1 MSKDGASV
9 VELGSSRGNSKK
21 KPSRELKGKQYSKK
35 EKGEKKEATKEKRE
49 KKEAKKQPK
58 KQSKGSTS
66 KQAQAAT
73 KVANTAARVNSPKP
87 TVKPPKKGFGS
98 FAMDM
103 RDKVTDPMRKPK
115 GREGRK
121 ITEIL
126 QKMLSSAGMK
136 GKPLLGHLCIGSTQI
151 KGTRTYNPKDTKT
164 TDHCKNADVL
174 YTVQTHRLGANAN
187 TLKETRELRNWASM
201 KFGAAFKR
209 EPEKVLRTFFKH

>member
-73 KVANTAARVNSPKP
+73 KVANTAARAAARVNSPKP

-126 QKMLSSAGMK
+126 KKMVSSAVS
-136 GKPLLGHLCIGSTQI
+136 GKALLGNLCVGSTQI
-151 KGTRTYNPKDTKT
+151 KGTRTYNPKNTKT
-164 TDHCKNADVL
+164 TDNCK
-174 YTVQTHRLGANAN
+174 
-187 TLKETRELRNWASM
+187 
-201 KFGAAFKR
+201 
-209 EPEKVLRTFFKH
+209 